1 LIHVLHVITALNIG
15 GAELMLKRLIEA
27 HKGNRNYRHTVISL
41 KKTGKVGQLLRDL
54 GIEVQSLKMN
64 SVLDFPRALWQL
76 RWLIREQQPDV
87 VQTWLYHADLLGGIA
102 ARLAG
107 KRQVIWGVRCTELPH
122 GRMSA
127 TQMVVTACG
136 LVSRWV
142 PQVIVCCA
150 ESARRVHRVRGYS
163 RKKMI
168 VVPNGYDLIGFAGGP
183 ELRKRVRTDLGL
195 DDDKV
200 VIGIVG
206 RFDPQKDYNNF
217 VRAGSLLAAKVE
229 HVRFLMLG
237 RGIDAENEI
246 LKGWLAES
254 GFADRFVLTGERGDV
269 PDLLAALD
277 VLCVSSSCGEAFPNV
292 VCEAMAMGV
301 PCVVTDVG
309 DAAQIVSDTGI
320 VVAPRNAK
328 ALAEGLE
335 KMVSIGA
342 GGRSRLGEL
351 ARRRIEER
359 YSIEKAASQF
369 EALYSQLAEKMPD
382 GSQRVAVRN

>member
-1 LIHVLHVITALNIG
+1 
-15 GAELMLKRLIEA
+15 
-27 HKGNRNYRHTVISL
+27 
-41 KKTGKVGQLLRDL
+41 
-54 GIEVQSLKMN
+54 
-64 SVLDFPRALWQL
+64 
-76 RWLIREQQPDV
+76 
-87 VQTWLYHADLLGGIA
+87 
-102 ARLAG
+102 
-107 KRQVIWGVRCTELPH
+107 
-122 GRMSA
+122 
-127 TQMVVTACG
+127 
-136 LVSRWV
+136 
-142 PQVIVCCA
+142 
-150 ESARRVHRVRGYS
+150 
-163 RKKMI
+163 MI